1 MPEILALKYGNF
13 EKDTWLLSNDKR
25 LNDQRKKPL
34 GGETQRPLNLHW
46 VMDD

>member
-13 EKDTWLLSNDKR
+13 EKDTWLLSNNKH

-34 GGETQRPLNLHW
+34 GG
-46 VMDD
+46 